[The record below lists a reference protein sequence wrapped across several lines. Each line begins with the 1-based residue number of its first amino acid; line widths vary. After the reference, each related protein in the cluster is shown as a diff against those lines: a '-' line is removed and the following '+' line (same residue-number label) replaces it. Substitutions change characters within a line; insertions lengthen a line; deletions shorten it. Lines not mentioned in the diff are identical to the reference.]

1 MSADAA
7 MQPSPEVGE
16 LVVSFNGPRA
26 LALHLP
32 DTTTHQE
39 EAP

>member
-7 MQPSPEVGE
+7 MQPSTEVGE
-16 LVVSFNGPRA
+16 LVVSFNGPQG
-26 LALHLP
+26 LALQLS